1 MTSDK
6 KSNNNLNNDVFI
18 ADIMLRL
25 SALEKILI
33 DKGII
38 NQSELTAM
46 TKDIAEK
53 VARTVVDKLNNSKD
67 MESFVGELNK
77 EPKKDFN
84 N

>member
-1 MTSDK
+1 
-6 KSNNNLNNDVFI
+6 
-18 ADIMLRL
+18 
-25 SALEKILI
+25 
-33 DKGII
+33 
-38 NQSELTAM
+38 M